1 MAGLENLMTGRT
13 TFVIAHRL
21 STVRRA
27 DLVLVLDQG
36 QVVESGSFAE
46 LVQRGGHFARL
57 YKTQFGG
64 EGEHVA
70 TS

>member
-1 MAGLENLMTGRT
+1 MAGRT

-27 DLVLVLDQG
+27 DVVLVLDDGRIVEQG
-36 QVVESGSFAE
+36 GFAE
-46 LVQRGGHFARL
+46 LVARGGHFARL
-57 YKTQFGG
+57 HRTQFG
-64 EGEHVA
+64 EEAARVA

>member
-1 MAGLENLMTGRT
+1 
-13 TFVIAHRL
+13 VIAHRL

-36 QVVESGSFAE
+36 RVAESGSFAD

-64 EGEHVA
+64 EGGTRA
-70 TS
+70 AGS